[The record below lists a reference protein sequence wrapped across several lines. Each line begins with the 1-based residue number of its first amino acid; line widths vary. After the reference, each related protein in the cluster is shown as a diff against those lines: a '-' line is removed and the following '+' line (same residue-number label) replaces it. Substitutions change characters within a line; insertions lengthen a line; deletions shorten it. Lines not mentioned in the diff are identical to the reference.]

1 MDHMQSFGSL
11 SLGSRLRRLS
21 DRLVQDVA
29 DLYRSQGIEL
39 SPTYFPLF
47 NLIRQQGAMTVT
59 EAAEK
64 LGVSHPA
71 ISKIARKMLAEEW
84 ISKVAD
90 PDDERRQMLL
100 LTPKSEAL
108 VIRVEPIWREVK
120 GHLDTLMDA
129 QQYPLLNALAEFEQL
144 VDQRGFYQPVL
155 QQLQQQQAVKQVSVT
170 GWDSRYR
177 ADFSRLNLDWLNRFF
192 DGELTERDRE
202 ALDNPEGFYLARG
215 GYIWFALNGQGEVV
229 GCVAL
234 ARHEND
240 LFEISKMGV
249 DECWQSA
256 GVGRQLL
263 LAALDKARE
272 QGAERLYLETSSK
285 LIKALALYR
294 NMGFRE
300 QAHPAG
306 KSYYDRSDI
315 YMTLAL

>member
-1 MDHMQSFGSL
+1 MQSFGSL

-29 DLYRSQGIEL
+29 DLYQSQGIEL

-71 ISKIARKMLAEEW
+71 ISKISRRMLVEDW
-84 ISKVAD
+84 ISKSAD
-90 PDDERRQMLL
+90 PKDERRQLL
-100 LTPKSEAL
+100 ELTPKSEAL
-108 VIRVEPIWREVK
+108 VARVEPIWREVK
-120 GHLDTLMDA
+120 GYLDRLMA
-129 QQYPLLNALAEFEQL
+129 EQQYPLLQALFEFEQL

-155 QQLQQQQAVKQVSVT
+155 AQLQRQQTVKQVSVIS
-170 GWDSRYR
+170 WDSHYR
-177 ADFSRLNLDWLNRFF
+177 EDFCRLNLDWLNRYF
-192 DGELTERDRE
+192 DGELTGRDRE
-202 ALDNPEGFYLARG
+202 ALDNPEGYYLARG
-215 GYIWFALNGQGEVV
+215 GYIWFALNGQGDVV

-234 ARHEND
+234 ARHED
-240 LFEISKMGV
+240 GLFEISKMGV
-249 DECWQSA
+249 DESWQSA

-263 LAALDKARE
+263 LTALDKARE
-272 QGAERLYLETSSK
+272 KGADGLYLETSSK
-285 LIKALALYR
+285 LKKALALYR

-306 KSYYDRSDI
+306 KSYYARSDI
-315 YMTLAL
+315 YMALVL